1 MGAGL
6 AAIAGL
12 AQPTVMRPAP
22 FATLLLALLI
32 GAACGGALV
41 PLADVEPSTLDL
53 ASLPPIELP
62 RDEAPHRNLTEWWY
76 FTGHLQD
83 DAGRTYGFEF
93 VVFQSSR
100 ENAPLG
106 YAAHFALTDQ
116 STATFR
122 FDQRTAIRGSPEGGP
137 ALNLCVG
144 GWSLRRADGAFLIAA
159 DMPGGAL
166 ERVLRPRKPAVLQHQ
181 DGVLDFRPY
190 GWSYYYSYTRLAV
203 EGRLRLD
210 ERDLQVSGRAW
221 MDHQWGD
228 FVTIVAAGWDWFS
241 VQLDDGRDLMVTL
254 IRGEQGALTEAYGT
268 LVDVDGRAR
277 HLAADDFELDATG
290 SWTSPAS
297 GATYPSGW
305 RLRVLQAGL
314 DLSLRPVMRA
324 QELDARASAGL
335 FYWEGAVEVQSKGV
349 TVGRGYTELTGYAG
363 GAVPTDGRGLG
374 AAISD
379 QAACP
384 AVLG

>member
-6 AAIAGL
+6 APIAGL
-12 AQPTVMRPAP
+12 AQPAVRRPA
-22 FATLLLALLI
+22 AYVALLLALLV
-32 GAACGGALV
+32 GAACGGAFA
-41 PLADVEPSTLDL
+41 PLADVEPSKLDL

-83 DAGRTYGFEF
+83 DAGRDYGFEF
-93 VVFQSSR
+93 VIFQSSR
-100 ENAPLG
+100 LNAPLG
-106 YAAHFALTDQ
+106 YAAHFALTDKAA
-116 STATFR
+116 ATFR
-122 FDQRTAIRGSPEGGP
+122 FDQRTAIRGDFEGGP

-144 GWSLRRADGAFLIAA
+144 GWTLSRADGSFMIVA

-166 ERVLRPRKPAVLQHQ
+166 ELVLRPQKPAVLQHQ

-210 ERDLQVSGRAW
+210 ERDLKVSGRAW

-241 VQLDDGRDLMVTL
+241 VQLDDGRDVMVTL
-254 IRGEQGALTEAYGT
+254 IRGEQGALSEAYGT
-268 LVDVDGRAR
+268 LVDVDGQAQ
-277 HLAADDFELDATG
+277 HLTADDFELDATG

-305 RLRVLQAGL
+305 RLRVPQAGL
-314 DLSLRPVMRA
+314 DLSLQPVMRA

-335 FYWEGAVEVQSKGV
+335 FYWEGAVEVRSRGAV
-349 TVGRGYTELTGYAG
+349 AGRGYTELTGYAG
-363 GAVPTDGRGLG
+363 GALPPNGRRLG
-374 AAISD
+374 APDSD
-379 QAACP
+379 GAACP
-384 AVLG
+384 ATVG